1 MTNGPDV
8 RVGCESLYY
17 IIVNYELQIPAQRKE
32 NVNLSLKKI
41 DIVESLNLRR
51 ELLLPPSTIEESALP
66 PVRSLLLRN
75 NKLLLGISYPNNT

>member
-41 DIVESLNLRR
+41 DIVETR
-51 ELLLPPSTIEESALP
+51 TTVAT
-66 PVRSLLLRN
+66 VDH
-75 NKLLLGISYPNNT
+75 